1 MRQFRRRLLTGRATV
16 IAGLAVLSW
25 QVIGPEPLLA
35 QQMQYRLPAFQ
46 DPARGDLETEILNRL
61 SETGEYEPG
70 DLQLLARLA
79 VLESIS
85 TLVNVRADMLGTVT
99 GIQLEG
105 ELTTLWDASQSFYEI
120 VSSAPLDQASLTRA
134 DEVFADVIAAQRS
147 VDSTLGALP
156 AMSTRANDHFQNLS
170 RLLADVSPLIGSI
183 ESDLLDGTPPV
194 ASRAAN
200 LETMREQSQLL
211 ANDLVGL
218 IDALKEEKPGRV
230 KQDAAVVAELNDL
243 LVLVQDFSRSLALDL
258 PPKEAQASF
267 RAARR
272 RMWHVEARIIHLA
285 WPASL
290 DRQWRTARGRMN
302 AISDEFG
309 LPRVIVSAPV
319 VQPADRK
326 APETNRGLVAHLD
339 HAVAWL
345 DQVLAEQTPDLRQTP
360 TGARF
365 VNQTAQMRVQLL
377 QLRRRA
383 IANEPADKLLKS
395 LNEIEQLNQQI
406 SDHASDLAQQ
416 KRTGLAA
423 RYKNPA
429 AAVSKLRSLVA
440 KN

>member
-1 MRQFRRRLLTGRATV
+1 
-16 IAGLAVLSW
+16 
-25 QVIGPEPLLA
+25 
-35 QQMQYRLPAFQ
+35 
-46 DPARGDLETEILNRL
+46 
-61 SETGEYEPG
+61 
-70 DLQLLARLA
+70 
-79 VLESIS
+79 
-85 TLVNVRADMLGTVT
+85 
-99 GIQLEG
+99 
-105 ELTTLWDASQSFYEI
+105 
-120 VSSAPLDQASLTRA
+120 
-134 DEVFADVIAAQRS
+134 

-290 DRQWRTARGRMN
+290 DRQ
-302 AISDEFG
+302 FG